1 MSTQGWIKMSE
12 HPPTEV
18 DAPVWMSNGPL
29 IELWQKRDFREYFI
43 DPKQCEWLHWQPA
56 TLPEPPAKELTQREL
71 DEEALREWNRREYRG
86 SQVEELVTHCES
98 RAWHAAIAYRDKQN
112 AEDVA
117 NLGLYCSSFDTTA
130 HSIAVKSLRR
140 RCGLD
145 Q

>member
-12 HPPTEV
+12 RKPTEA
-18 DAPVWMSNGPL
+18 DAPAWMSNGPL
-29 IELWQKRDFREYFI
+29 IELWQKRDFRKYFI
-43 DPKQCEWLHWQPA
+43 DPKQCGWLHWQPA

-112 AEDVA
+112 AEDLDHVNGFRVGVIGPIGHDA
-117 NLGLYCSSFDTTA
+117 IIN
-130 HSIAVKSLRR
+130 LRR

>member
-12 HPPTEV
+12 RKPTEA
-18 DAPVWMSNGPL
+18 DAPAWMSNGPL
-29 IELWQKRDFREYFI
+29 IELWQKRDFRKYFI

-98 RAWHAAIAYRDKQN
+98 RAWHAAIAYRDGQN
-112 AEDVA
+112 REDLKNVPIPP
-117 NLGLYCSSFDTTA
+117 FDNYA
-130 HSIAVKSLRR
+130 CDRDDAIKALRR